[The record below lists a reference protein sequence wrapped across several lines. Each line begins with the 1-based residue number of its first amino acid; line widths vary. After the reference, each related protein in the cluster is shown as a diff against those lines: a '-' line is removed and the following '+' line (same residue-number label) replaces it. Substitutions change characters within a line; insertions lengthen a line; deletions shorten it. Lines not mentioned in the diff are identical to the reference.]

1 MHGRVTELAGATH
14 KRYNMALAVLLAKDM
29 DAVVVDSEKVARQCI
44 EYLKSHRV
52 PAMVF
57 YPLQS
62 LRVSRHP
69 SSPQQL
75 SEATHKC
82 TAFIRRNLRFE
93 LW

>member
-1 MHGRVTELAGATH
+1 MGHRENGRSHAGVHGRVTELAGATH

-52 PAMVF
+52 PPMVF

-69 SSPQQL
+69 SSPRQL
-75 SEATHKC
+75 SEDYP
-82 TAFIRRNLRFE
+82 
-93 LW
+93 